1 MNPPRL
7 TYILNPHPFCSHHFS
22 QHLVVIVIFF
32 PQTVTVFLDKPIE
45 VDLKTIRIEV
55 PPNDLQQPDD
65 QNEQDTVNNLMR
77 DLMKNT
83 PQAK

>member
-1 MNPPRL
+1 
-7 TYILNPHPFCSHHFS
+7 
-22 QHLVVIVIFF
+22 
-32 PQTVTVFLDKPIE
+32 LDKPIE

-55 PPNDLQQPDD
+55 PPNDLQQSDD
-65 QNEQDTVNNLMR
+65 QNDQDTVNNLMR

>member
-1 MNPPRL
+1 
-7 TYILNPHPFCSHHFS
+7 
-22 QHLVVIVIFF
+22 
-32 PQTVTVFLDKPIE
+32 VTVFLDKPIE

-55 PPNDLQQPDD
+55 PANDLQQSDD
-65 QNEQDTVNNLMR
+65 QNDQDTVNNLMR

>member
-1 MNPPRL
+1 MQQLFNFIVSPRHL
-7 TYILNPHPFCSHHFS
+7 S
-22 QHLVVIVIFF
+22 LVVVIFIFF

-65 QNEQDTVNNLMR
+65 QTEQDTVNNLMR